1 MIIKFTIFPFIL
13 ITLPLNFLCVSVIE
27 IASGDYGDQWISILG
42 KATALSSDSD
52 SSGLAN
58 DCSDGA
64 SEGMEDRSITPPGKA
79 KAYKPEL
86 IENGSSYDKE
96 VAVTLIDSESD
107 PKYIMKSV
115 HDDSRIG
122 LFSNQ
127 FFTLLKRSFLCVSR
141 DMVRS

>member
-1 MIIKFTIFPFIL
+1 MHL
-13 ITLPLNFLCVSVIE
+13 YSLSVIE
-27 IASGDYGDQWISILG
+27 IASGDYGDQWISILA

-79 KAYKPEL
+79 KIFKHSEINA
-86 IENGSSYDKE
+86 SSTSSNYDKE
-96 VAVTLIDSESD
+96 VAVSLIESD
-107 PKYIMKSV
+107 GDPTNPKYIMKSV

-127 FFTLLKRSFLCVSR
+127 FFTLLRRSFLCVSR
-141 DMVRS
+141 DMVNMTSSAVYFYVN